1 MGLGLLWILYA
12 GWWSGM
18 RVIFILQFLCVM
30 SGIYWHLT
38 RRGAHC
44 APANLYAA
52 AIIKAIKT
60 LRTGQVAAWTSLL
73 LGRVLFLFVIAVFL
87 AAGAVAGAAA
97 VPALFAVGN
106 KTDGNAEQN
115 KNNNQNKDTLK

>member
-1 MGLGLLWILYA
+1 MKCKGAEKDVTKTIET
-12 GWWSGM
+12 
-18 RVIFILQFLCVM
+18 V
-30 SGIYWHLT
+30 
-38 RRGAHC
+38 GAHIVR
-44 APANLYAA
+44 PPTYNAA

>member
-1 MGLGLLWILYA
+1 MQGCKK
-12 GWWSGM
+12 
-18 RVIFILQFLCVM
+18 RC
-30 SGIYWHLT
+30 HKNDRD

>member
-1 MGLGLLWILYA
+1 M
-12 GWWSGM
+12 S
-18 RVIFILQFLCVM
+18 LQ
-30 SGIYWHLT
+30 SI
-38 RRGAHC
+38 
-44 APANLYAA
+44 
-52 AIIKAIKT
+52 
-60 LRTGQVAAWTSLL
+60 
-73 LGRVLFLFVIAVFL
+73 LFLFVIAVFL